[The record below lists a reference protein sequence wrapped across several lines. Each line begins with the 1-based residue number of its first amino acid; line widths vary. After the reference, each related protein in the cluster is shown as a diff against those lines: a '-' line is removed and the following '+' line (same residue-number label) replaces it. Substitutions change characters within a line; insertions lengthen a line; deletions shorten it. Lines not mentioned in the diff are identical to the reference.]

1 MSLINQMLQD
11 LDARRAD
18 TTGTMQH
25 GEQIRAVPERRRNT
39 HLAWWLVLALT
50 VALAGMLAWLLLR
63 PAPTAVAPKQEA
75 PPRLPLKLDTDLVI
89 DASPANASVTG
100 AKPQTMAAPSSPP
113 ETAAIAQVP
122 EIPSQPESVKPAVP
136 DPVVVP
142 PAAKTSTQ
150 NPATTQN
157 ATVDSEEFRPQ
168 PALPDTVKASAAVKP
183 PRAAPAVKSSDEPML
198 VTGKKQY
205 KELTPQQQAEN
216 EYRKA
221 ILWLQQGKAA
231 EAREGLEAA
240 LRLNPQHAG
249 ARQALIGVLLDEK
262 RTEDAAHIAR
272 DGLGLDLHQTGL
284 AMILARLQL
293 EKGDLHPAID
303 TLQRTLPYAADQ
315 ADYQAFL
322 AALLQRDG
330 KHKEAIEHYVQA
342 LKKAPQNG
350 VWWMGLGISLQ
361 ADQRLAEAR
370 EAFMRAKATSALSP
384 ELLAFVDARLGQL
397 AH

>member
-18 TTGTMQH
+18 TTGTTQH
-25 GEQIRAVPERRRNT
+25 GEQIRAVPERRRNP

-63 PAPTAVAPKQEA
+63 PAPTVVPKQEA
-75 PPRLPLKLDTDLVI
+75 PPRLPLKLDTDMVI
-89 DASPANASVTG
+89 DAPAANASVIDAG
-100 AKPQTMAAPSSPP
+100 PQTTATPAPPP
-113 ETAAIAQVP
+113 DTTATAQVQ
-122 EIPSQPESVKPAVP
+122 ETPSQPESVKPAVP
-136 DPVVVP
+136 DHVAPR
-142 PAAKTSTQ
+142 AAKTSRR
-150 NPATTQN
+150 NPATTRN
-157 ATVDSEEFRPQ
+157 ATVDSAESRPP
-168 PALPDTVKASAAVKP
+168 PALPDTMKASVAAKP
-183 PRAAPAVKSSDEPML
+183 PMTARPVKSSDELMA
-198 VTGKKQY
+198 VTGRKQY
-205 KELTPQQQAEN
+205 KELSPQQQAEN
-216 EYRKA
+216 DYRKA
-221 ILWLQQGKAA
+221 ILMLQQGKAA
-231 EAREGLEAA
+231 EARDGLQAA

-262 RTEDAAHIAR
+262 RTEDATRIAR
-272 DGLGLDLHQTGL
+272 EGLGLDLHQPGL

-303 TLQRTLPYAADQ
+303 TLQRTLPYADDQ
-315 ADYQAFL
+315 AEYQAFL

-330 KHKEAIEHYVQA
+330 KHKQAIEHYLQA
-342 LKKAPQNG
+342 LKNAPQNG
-350 VWWMGLGISLQ
+350 IWWMGVGISLQ

-370 EAFMRAKATSALSP
+370 EAFMRAKATALSP